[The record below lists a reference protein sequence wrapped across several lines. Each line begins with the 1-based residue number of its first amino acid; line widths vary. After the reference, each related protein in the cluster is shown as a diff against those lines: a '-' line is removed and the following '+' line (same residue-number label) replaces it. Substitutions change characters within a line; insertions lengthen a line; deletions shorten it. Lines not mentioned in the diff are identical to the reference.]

1 MMALSVIRQAMLIGL
16 MLLLSGTI
24 IKADDMDI
32 EVNSINDSEEGILS
46 TSEDGKSRV
55 CEKNLEQVKTSL
67 K

>member
-1 MMALSVIRQAMLIGL
+1 MTKLRITHALLIGL

-24 IKADDMDI
+24 VKADDSDI
-32 EVNSINDSEEGILS
+32 EVNSLNDSEEGILS

-55 CEKNLEQVKTSL
+55 CDKNLEQVKTSL